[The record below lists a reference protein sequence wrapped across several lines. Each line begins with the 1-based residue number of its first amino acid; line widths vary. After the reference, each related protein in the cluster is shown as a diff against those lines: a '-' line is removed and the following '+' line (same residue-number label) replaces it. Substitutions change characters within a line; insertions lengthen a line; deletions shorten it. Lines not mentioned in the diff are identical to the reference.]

1 MFTVLMI
8 LHFLGLVMG
17 MGGGFANIVAK
28 RQMPKA
34 QPATYPGMA
43 LAAEAVG
50 KMAASGLVLLW
61 LTGIAMTMIK
71 YAGAVPTLL
80 WLKIGIVGVM
90 TVLVVGL
97 NLMMI
102 GAKRSGTTPD
112 GQKVDRYA
120 YSINSLGIL
129 TVIVAV
135 VLFR

>member
-34 QPATYPGMA
+34 QPVAYPGMA
-43 LAAEAVG
+43 IAAEAVG
-50 KMAASGLVLLW
+50 KMAVSGLILLW

-71 YAGAVPTLL
+71 YADAVPTLL

-97 NLMMI
+97 DLMMI
-102 GAKRSGTTPD
+102 RAKRSGTPPD
-112 GQKVDRYA
+112 GQKIDRYA
-120 YSINSLGIL
+120 YSISSLGIL

>member
-34 QPATYPGMA
+34 QPVAYPGMA

-71 YAGAVPTLL
+71 YAGAVPTML
-80 WLKIGIVGVM
+80 WLKIDRVGVM

-102 GAKRSGTTPD
+102 RAKRSGTPPD
-112 GQKVDRYA
+112 GQKIDRYA

-129 TVIVAV
+129 TVIIAV
-135 VLFR
+135 ILFR

>member
-34 QPATYPGMA
+34 QPVAYPGMA

-71 YAGAVPTLL
+71 YAGAVPTML

-102 GAKRSGTTPD
+102 RAKRSGTPPD
-112 GQKVDRYA
+112 GQKIDRYA

-129 TVIVAV
+129 TVIIAV
-135 VLFR
+135 ILFR